1 MKPLAPPIGAMSNTR
16 VLLVEDS
23 GFMATH
29 TSGTLESVHGMTV
42 RIAGTAREARTLLAD
57 GGFDCLVV
65 NTQLPDQIGIEFVRS
80 VRSDD
85 GLPAVP
91 AILFTSGDLETVAG
105 DAFAA
110 GVVDV
115 VSKDHH
121 AGSSMEVFANRIEV
135 AIDAFERRKRLGTV

>member
-1 MKPLAPPIGAMSNTR
+1 MSNPA

-29 TSGTLESVHGMTV
+29 TSGTLESIRDMTV
-42 RIAGTAREARTLLAD
+42 NTAETAGEARAMLRDAE
-57 GGFDCLVV
+57 FDCLVV
-65 NTQLPDQIGIEFVRS
+65 NTQLPDENGIEFVRS
-80 VRSDD
+80 VRDD
-85 GLPAVP
+85 PDLPAVP
-91 AILFTSGDLETVAG
+91 ALLFTGGDLETVAG

-121 AGSSMEVFANRIEV
+121 AGDSMEVFANRIEV
-135 AIDAFERRKRLGTV
+135 VIDAFQRRRRTEAT